1 MSTAYTGRDR
11 LLSFSVCKPSDGGE
25 ALATVK
31 ARTFLHIGGT
41 RGKTK
46 NSQWDTADVTSS
58 DSPQFNKEYLATFK
72 ENTLSVDGIYLLD
85 ASANMDALEDAIVF
99 PDATDQD
106 GQPFMWLK
114 FEHPQLTTRYL
125 FGMVTSFERGEPYD
139 GGSTYSLEMN
149 VMNELKDTAP

>member
-46 NSQWDTADVTSS
+46 NAQWDTADVTSS
-58 DSPQFNKEYLATFK
+58 DSPQFNKEYLVTFK
-72 ENTLSVDGIYLLD
+72 ENTLSVDGIYILD
-85 ASANMDALEDAIVF
+85 STGNLDKLEDAIVF
-99 PDATDQD
+99 PDATNQD
-106 GQPFMWLK
+106 SQPYMWLK
-114 FEHPQLTTRYL
+114 FEHPKLTTSYL
-125 FGMVTSFERGEPYD
+125 FGMATNFERGEPYD
-139 GGSTYSLEMN
+139 GGATYSFEFNIMK
-149 VMNELKDTAP
+149 ELKGV